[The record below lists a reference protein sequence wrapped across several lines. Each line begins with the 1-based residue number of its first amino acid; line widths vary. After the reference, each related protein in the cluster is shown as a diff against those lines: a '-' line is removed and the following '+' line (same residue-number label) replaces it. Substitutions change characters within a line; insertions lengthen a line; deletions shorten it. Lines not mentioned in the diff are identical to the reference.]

1 MLVFLVRLNCYF
13 HTSCAAVHC
22 AVSSVR
28 SGGEGVRGREG
39 SGRNKKGGEGWEE
52 GEGKSSVV

>member
-28 SGGEGVRGREG
+28 SGGEGVREG
-39 SGRNKKGGEGWEE
+39 SGRNRKGGEGWEE